1 MIDDLRKIVRLDWD
15 RRWLLAEAGVV
26 HAAMNVLV
34 RVAPRWVMKPIAAR
48 PDCRPLTLDSVT
60 IDSVPWAVGTVAAR
74 LPGSTCLTSAL
85 TGQMMLRWRGHDG
98 VIRFGVARRPDPRDA
113 PMFHAWVECD
123 GRAVT
128 GADALESYR
137 ALESCSATAARI
149 ANSTAFA
156 GR

>member
-1 MIDDLRKIVRLDWD
+1 M
-15 RRWLLAEAGVV
+15 V
-26 HAAMNVLV
+26 HAVMNLLV
-34 RVAPRWVMKPIAAR
+34 RVAPHWVMKPMAAR
-48 PDCRPLTLDSVT
+48 SGCRRLT
-60 IDSVPWAVGTVAAR
+60 IDAVPWAVGTAAAR

-85 TGQMMLRWRGHDG
+85 TAQMMWKWRGHDG
-98 VIRFGVARRPDPRDA
+98 VVRFGVARRADPRDA